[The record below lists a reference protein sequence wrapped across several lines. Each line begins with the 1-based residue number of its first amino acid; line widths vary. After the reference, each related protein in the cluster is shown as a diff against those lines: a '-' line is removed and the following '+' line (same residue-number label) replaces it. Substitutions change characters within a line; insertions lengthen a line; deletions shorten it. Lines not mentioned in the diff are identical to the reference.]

1 VSLGRRIAIGG
12 GSIFLVLMLSFAPFI
27 YTIHAQNSA
36 QNQTTTTEQSTDSE
50 SGLII
55 FLIFV
60 VVLAAI
66 WWKLKHRG
74 GKYRERRYFPE
85 SIKKETLHDQNYK
98 CAICKR
104 SVGVW
109 DYDHIDGNRSHND
122 SSNCQALCPNCH
134 AKKTRGLLKQ
144 QQKSHFLC
152 WLAVGIIIFLIII
165 TIMNY
170 KAIID
175 IITNGQ

>member
-12 GSIFLVLMLSFAPFI
+12 GSIFLGLMLSFSPFI
-27 YTIHAQNSA
+27 YTIYAQASA
-36 QNQTTTTEQSTDSE
+36 QNQTTTEQSTDSE
-50 SGLII
+50 SGLIV

-60 VVLAAI
+60 VLLAAI

-85 SIKKETLHDQNYK
+85 SVKKETLRDQNYK

-104 SVGVW
+104 SAGVW

-134 AKKTRGLLKQ
+134 AKKTGGLLKQ
-144 QQKSHFLC
+144 QQKSHFLRR
-152 WLAVGIIIFLIII
+152 LAVGIITFLIII
-165 TIMNY
+165 AIVNY

-175 IITNGQ
+175 IITSGQ